1 MSKFQKLQTILKTA
15 LIIGIV
21 VGIVIGSA
29 IKGTQEEI
37 EETIYEKI
45 FKISGFLI
53 VMLALISYWVL
64 PNMKI
69 AKHFKM
75 NESLFI
81 ASHIL
86 GMICGI
92 IGLAFAILWQQM
104 VVKTHLFEFM
114 VVLFGLIFVYW
125 AIILKAR
132 KSANISDIL
141 DEKQIDNIRRA
152 ATSTLFVVTC
162 IMLFMYFISYYNV
175 FILEGKIWFLCFFFM
190 SLLIYSGS
198 TLYYFKKE

>member
-1 MSKFQKLQTILKTA
+1 MNKFKKSQTFLKTA
-15 LIIGIV
+15 LIIGILG
-21 VGIVIGSA
+21 GIVIG
-29 IKGTQEEI
+29 IVFTGTQEEI
-37 EETIYEKI
+37 KETIYEKI
-45 FKISGFLI
+45 FKTSAFFL
-53 VMLALISYWVL
+53 VMLSLIMYWVL

-86 GMICGI
+86 GIVCGI
-92 IGLAFAILWQQM
+92 IGLAATILWQQM

-114 VVLFGLIFVYW
+114 VVLFGFIFVYW

-141 DEKQIDNIRRA
+141 DEKQIDNIRKS
-152 ATSTLFVVTC
+152 ATTTLFVVTC
-162 IMLFMYFISYYNV
+162 IMLLMYFISYNKV
-175 FILEGKIWFLCFFFM
+175 FILEGKIWFLCYFFM
-190 SLLIYSGS
+190 ALLIYSGS